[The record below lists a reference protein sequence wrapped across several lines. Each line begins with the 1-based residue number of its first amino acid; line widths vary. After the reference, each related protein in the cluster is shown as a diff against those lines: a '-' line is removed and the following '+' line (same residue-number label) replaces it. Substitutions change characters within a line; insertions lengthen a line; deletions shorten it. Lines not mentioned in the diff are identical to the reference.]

1 MITSIEEFLTRGE
14 FVYANL
20 GKEED
25 ILLSN
30 LYDLYSGHALFIADD
45 LTDFSFCSKSFFA
58 AKNKDGKFTSDDII
72 VLVSRY
78 IFKLYQNS
86 TKEILNNFNE
96 IIK

>member
-58 AKNKDGKFTSDDII
+58 DKNVKFTIDDII
-72 VLVSRY
+72 LLVSRY
-78 IFKLYQNS
+78 IFKLYQKS
-86 TKEILNNFNE
+86 TKEILNNFND